1 MKETCLF
8 HFHWSVIFLPNF
20 TIFYTN
26 KIVTGLCMFY
36 RECRAIRLSKI
47 ILACPDLSVYDPV
60 QGKEVQ
66 NAIYICTLPDGT
78 GSCGKASGTDQK
90 NCKSEQAAI

>member
-1 MKETCLF
+1 MKETCLL
-8 HFHWSVIFLPNF
+8 HFHWSVIFLLNF
-20 TIFYTN
+20 TNFYIN
-26 KIVTGLCMFY
+26 KIVTDPCMFY
-36 RECRAIRLSKI
+36 RKCRAIRLSKI
-47 ILACPDLSVYDPV
+47 ISVCPDFSVYDPG